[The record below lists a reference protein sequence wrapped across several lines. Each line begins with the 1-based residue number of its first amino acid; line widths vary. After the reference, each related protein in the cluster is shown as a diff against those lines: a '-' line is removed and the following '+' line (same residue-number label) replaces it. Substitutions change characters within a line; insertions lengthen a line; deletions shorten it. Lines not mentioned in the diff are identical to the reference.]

1 MDRNNVLLLK
11 LLQQDSTRSLA
22 DLAEQ
27 AGVSPS
33 ACHRRIKALESTGV
47 ITGYAAQL
55 DPQRIGL
62 KLHAFVE
69 ITLTSQSR
77 EAMDR
82 FEEAVCDMDE
92 ILDCHLMS
100 GNADYLLRVAAS
112 DLEQYDRI
120 HRDCLARLPG
130 VSAMRSAF
138 AIRRIKRWGGYPLRG
153 QTLVD

>member
-1 MDRNNVLLLK
+1 MDRADIALLDA
-11 LLQQDSTRSLA
+11 LQRDSSRSIA
-22 DLAEQ
+22 ELAEA
-27 AGVSPS
+27 AGMSSS
-33 ACHRRIKALESTGV
+33 ACHRRVKALEASGA
-47 ITGYAAQL
+47 IAGYAAQL
-55 DPQRIGL
+55 DPQRLGL
-62 KLHAFVE
+62 KLLAFVE

-82 FEEAVCDMDE
+82 FEAAVGDYDD

-100 GNADYLLRVAAS
+100 GSADYLLRVAAA

-138 AIRRIKRWGGYPLRG
+138 AIRRIKRWRGYPVKG
-153 QTLVD
+153 

>member
-1 MDRNNVLLLK
+1 MLILEA
-11 LLQQDSTRSLA
+11 LQRDSSRSIA
-22 DLAEQ
+22 ELAEL

-33 ACHRRIKALESTGV
+33 ACHRRIKALEAAGV
-47 ITGYAAQL
+47 VIGYAAQI
-55 DPQRIGL
+55 DPHKLGL
-62 KLHAFVE
+62 KLQAFVE

-82 FEEAVCDMDE
+82 FEAAVQDFDD

-100 GNADYLLRVAAS
+100 GNADYLLRVSAA

-130 VSAMRSAF
+130 VSSMRSAF
-138 AIRRIKRWGGYPLRG
+138 AIRRIKRWQGYPVRRG
-153 QTLVD
+153 

>member
-1 MDRNNVLLLK
+1 MDRADLVLLDA
-11 LLQQDSTRSLA
+11 LQRDSSRSIA
-22 DLAEQ
+22 ELAESS
-27 AGVSPS
+27 GMSSS
-33 ACHRRIKALESTGV
+33 ACHRRIKALEASGA
-47 ITGYAAQL
+47 IAGYAAQL
-55 DPQRIGL
+55 DPQRLGL
-62 KLHAFVE
+62 KLLAFVE

-82 FEEAVCDMDE
+82 FEAAVGDYDD

-100 GNADYLLRVAAS
+100 GQADYLLRVAAA

-138 AIRRIKRWGGYPLRG
+138 AIRRIKRWRGYPVKG
-153 QTLVD
+153 

>member
-1 MDRNNVLLLK
+1 MDRNDVPILEA
-11 LLQQDSTRSLA
+11 LQKDSSRSIA
-22 DLAEQ
+22 ELAEL

-33 ACHRRIKALESTGV
+33 ACHRRIKALEAAGIV
-47 ITGYAAQL
+47 TGYAAQI
-55 DPQRIGL
+55 DPHKLGL
-62 KLHAFVE
+62 KLQAFVE

-82 FEEAVCDMDE
+82 FEAAVQDMAD

-100 GNADYLLRVAAS
+100 GSADYLLRVAAH

-120 HRDCLARLPG
+120 HRDCLSRLPG

-138 AIRRIKRWGGYPLRG
+138 AIRRIKRWQGYPVPRG
-153 QTLVD
+153 

>member
-1 MDRNNVLLLK
+1 MDRADIALLDA
-11 LLQQDSTRSLA
+11 LQRDSSRSIA
-22 DLAEQ
+22 DLAES
-27 AGVSPS
+27 AGMSSS
-33 ACHRRIKALESTGV
+33 ACHRRIKALEAAGL
-47 ITGYAAQL
+47 IAGYAAQL
-55 DPQRIGL
+55 DPQRLGL
-62 KLHAFVE
+62 KLLAFVE

-82 FEEAVCDMDE
+82 FEAAVGDYDD

-100 GNADYLLRVAAS
+100 GQADYLLRVAAA

-138 AIRRIKRWGGYPLRG
+138 AIRRIKRWRGYPVKG
-153 QTLVD
+153 

>member
-1 MDRNNVLLLK
+1 MDRADIALLDA
-11 LLQQDSTRSLA
+11 LQRDSSRSIA
-22 DLAEQ
+22 DLAES
-27 AGVSPS
+27 AGMSSS
-33 ACHRRIKALESTGV
+33 ACHRRIKALEASGM
-47 ITGYAAQL
+47 IAGYAAQL
-55 DPQRIGL
+55 DPQRLGL
-62 KLHAFVE
+62 KLLAFVE

-82 FEEAVCDMDE
+82 FEAAVGDYDD

-100 GNADYLLRVAAS
+100 GQADYLLRVAAA

-138 AIRRIKRWGGYPLRG
+138 AIRRIKRWRGYPVKG
-153 QTLVD
+153 

>member
-1 MDRNNVLLLK
+1 MDRADIALLEA
-11 LLQQDSTRSLA
+11 LQQDSSRSLA
-22 DLAEQ
+22 ELAEA
-27 AGVSPS
+27 AGISSS
-33 ACHRRIKALESTGV
+33 ACHRRVRSLEEAGV
-47 ITGYAAQL
+47 ITGYAAQI
-55 DPQRIGL
+55 DPPKLGL
-62 KLHAFVE
+62 KLQAFVE

-82 FEEAVCDMDE
+82 FEAAVQDMDD

-100 GNADYLLRVAAS
+100 GSADYLLRVAAT

-138 AIRRIKRWGGYPLRG
+138 AIRRIKRWRGYPVPRG
-153 QTLVD
+153 